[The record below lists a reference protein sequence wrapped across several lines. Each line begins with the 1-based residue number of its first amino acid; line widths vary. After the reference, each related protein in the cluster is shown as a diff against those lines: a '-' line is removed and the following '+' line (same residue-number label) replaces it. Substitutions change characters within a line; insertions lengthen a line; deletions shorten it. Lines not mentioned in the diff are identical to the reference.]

1 MDLHPVQMVVP
12 ALHPILAH
20 AGLAGQVHNV
30 QQVWLAI
37 WVEV

>member
-1 MDLHPVQMVVP
+1 MDLHPVQMVAP

-20 AGLAGQVHNV
+20 AGLAGQVPDV